1 MRRKAKDKNYDTRQE
16 KLAACGHAS
25 TRKLNIPS
33 KHTADTNLWGVPL
46 LETTTRDQHTQPLI
60 DRYDCTGKKEL
71 SSDHYSRFLLSKVVS
86 LLAAIILPFCL
97 HAKIKL
103 SLSLFLFLSLILQYK
118 FKLFAII
125 MQLLCGTV

>member
-1 MRRKAKDKNYDTRQE
+1 MTRQE

-33 KHTADTNLWGVPL
+33 KHTADTNLWDVPL

-60 DRYDCTGKKEL
+60 DCYDCTGKKEL
-71 SSDHYSRFLLSKVVS
+71 SSGHYSRFLLSKVVS

-97 HAKIKL
+97 YAKIKF
-103 SLSLFLFLSLILQYK
+103 SLSLFFSLSNTIIY
-118 FKLFAII
+118 FKLFVYYNAVI
-125 MQLLCGTV
+125 V